1 MSIRRISLVPT
12 SFLLTLC
19 LASISPAPWQDR
31 SADVGGIRGNRAEVS
46 VTVKEGARQLVGPMV
61 TVKLY
66 RQGALAGQVS
76 TNKGRAV
83 FILNGLGN
91 YTITADAVGYRSA
104 QKEISIP
111 VAVEAEEDIVLQR
124 DTLSEALGSSA
135 RPLLAPNAK
144 EAMDKALEAL
154 SENKLD
160 QAEKSLDEA
169 ARLAPNHPDILYLQ
183 GVVFLRQNRSDTAQ
197 SVLETATQIDPKN
210 VRAFSALGM
219 AFVNQGHFDLAVAP
233 LQQAIQLDSTS
244 WDTHFTLAKVFYHQE
259 HYDEALKESRLALT
273 QSHGAEPAIEL
284 LIAQA
289 QTAVGKFEDSAD
301 TLRNFLQTHPKDKG
315 AATARRWLDRLIA
328 DGKVHK

>member
-1 MSIRRISLVPT
+1 M
-12 SFLLTLC
+12 
-19 LASISPAPWQDR
+19 
-31 SADVGGIRGNRAEVS
+31 GGIRGNRAEVS
-46 VTVKEGARQLVGPMV
+46 VTVKEGSRQLVGPMV

-66 RQGALAGQVS
+66 RQGVLAGQAS

-83 FILNGLGN
+83 FILSGLGN

-111 VAVEAEEDIVLQR
+111 VAVEAEEEIVLQR
-124 DTLSEALGSSA
+124 DTLPEALGSSA
-135 RPLLAPNAK
+135 RPLLAPKAR
-144 EAMDKALEAL
+144 EAMDKALQAL

-169 ARLAPNHPDILYLQ
+169 AKLAPSHPDILYVQ
-183 GVVFLRQNRSDTAQ
+183 GVVFLRQNRSDKAQ
-197 SVLETATQIDPKN
+197 PVLETVTRMDPKN

-219 AFVNQGHFDLAVAP
+219 AFVNQGRFDLAVAP

-259 HYDEALKESRLALT
+259 HYDEALKESQLALT
-273 QSHGAEPAIEL
+273 QAHGTEPAIEL

-289 QTAVGKFEDSAD
+289 QTAVGRFEDSAD
-301 TLRNFLQTHPKDKG
+301 TLRTFLQTHPKDKG